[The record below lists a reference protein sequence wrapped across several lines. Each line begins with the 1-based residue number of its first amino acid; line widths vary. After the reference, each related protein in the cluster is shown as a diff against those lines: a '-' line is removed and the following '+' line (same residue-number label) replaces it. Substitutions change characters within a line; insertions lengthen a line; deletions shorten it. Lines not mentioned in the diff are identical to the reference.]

1 MGGVRGRPRK
11 VAEPEAVDE
20 RMAKAGE
27 WLAFFYAVRTAHPN
41 ADVWAQIAAT
51 DWALRND

>member
-11 VAEPEAVDE
+11 VATDTTETIKEAADKWF
-20 RMAKAGE
+20 A
-27 WLAFFYAVRTAHPN
+27 AFLLIRAVYPN

-51 DWALRND
+51 DWALRHD